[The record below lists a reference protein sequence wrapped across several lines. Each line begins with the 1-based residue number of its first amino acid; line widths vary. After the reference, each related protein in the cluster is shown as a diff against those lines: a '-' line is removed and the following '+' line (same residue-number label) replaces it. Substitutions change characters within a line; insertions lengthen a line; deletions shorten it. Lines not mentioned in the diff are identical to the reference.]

1 MNNIPEIAVYI
12 VTFLAILGWICSEI
26 VSRKLKAI
34 EDLYN
39 RRHKL
44 LNKEKLKLEMALA
57 KQRRRSVKIEK
68 DCVPLR
74 ESEAAAPVLEKNHK
88 KLSRELTHFHRSLD
102 ALRVK
107 LSNRDYSSNPVAS
120 DALNILEEFCPNEE
134 ERKAIKQ
141 TKLASAFTRI
151 KNSMDNNLQD
161 Q

>member
-12 VTFLAILGWICSEI
+12 VFFLAILGWICSEV

-34 EDLYN
+34 EDLYS

-44 LNKEKLKLEMALA
+44 LNKEKLKLESALA
-57 KQRRRSVKIEK
+57 QQRRRSVKIEK

-74 ESEAAAPVLEKNHK
+74 ESEAAAPILEKSHK
-88 KLSRELTHFHRSLD
+88 NLSRELAQFNKSLD

-107 LSNRDYSSNPVAS
+107 LSNRDYSSNPIANE
-120 DALNILEEFCPNEE
+120 ALTILEEFCPNEE

-151 KNSMDNNLQD
+151 KNSMDNSQHA